1 MRAKPLHRILSS
13 GCFIHLKFSFLEDNE
28 TSSFGQTNGPFL
40 DLVCPPCPDGAE
52 RRNCVLKELALKGIG
67 IGWLPLSMAHREI
80 ENGDLISLANQL
92 GRENLEVA
100 VYADIRDDITGAL
113 LDVWSAEQP

>member
-1 MRAKPLHRILSS
+1 
-13 GCFIHLKFSFLEDNE
+13 
-28 TSSFGQTNGPFL
+28 
-40 DLVCPPCPDGAE
+40 
-52 RRNCVLKELALKGIG
+52 
-67 IGWLPLSMAHREI
+67 MAHREI

-92 GRENLEVA
+92 GREKLEVV